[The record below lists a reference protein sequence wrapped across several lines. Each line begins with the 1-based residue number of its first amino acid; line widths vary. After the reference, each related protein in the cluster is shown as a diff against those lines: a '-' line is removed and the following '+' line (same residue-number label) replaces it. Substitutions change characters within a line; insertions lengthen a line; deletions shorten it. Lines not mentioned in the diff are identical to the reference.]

1 MSNGWHDKNPSISAE
16 AEAKQPI
23 SARRERVEPW
33 RKGLFFFD
41 AFDTLERCFRTF
53 KTARSRYLEALSSWF

>member
-1 MSNGWHDKNPSISAE
+1 MVGMAKKTIHFSWG
-16 AEAKQPI
+16 EAKQPI

-41 AFDTLERCFRTF
+41 AFDTLERC
-53 KTARSRYLEALSSWF
+53 LGLSKQQGPDT